1 MDKSHRPWKPVP
13 YELADVTAIQAL
25 YNGTAEEYQ
34 QKRAIQWLIEV
45 ACATY
50 DQSYYPGDEGRRDT
64 DFAEGRRF
72 VGNTL
77 VKMTRLNLSQLR
89 REEENH
95 VS

>member
-1 MDKSHRPWKPVP
+1 MDKSHKPWKPVP
-13 YELADVTAIQAL
+13 YELADVTAIQAVAR
-25 YNGTAEEYQ
+25 GDAEEAQ
-34 QKRAIQWLIEV
+34 QLRAMKWLIEV

-50 DQSYYPGDEGRRDT
+50 DQSYYPGEQGRRDT

-77 VKMTRLNLSQLR
+77 VKMTRLNLSQMR